1 MKHLTSI
8 LKKGALASA
17 LMSAGAAFAGTTAT
31 STTGSTTA
39 IASDAFDGFSATVHA
54 WANGGLGTGI
64 SLLTLL
70 VGAGMGVAR
79 NSPMPALAGVG
90 TAAFLR
96 WGPEIITTMIT
107 NGALV

>member
-1 MKHLTSI
+1 MKVLSGVKSKI
-8 LKKGALASA
+8 ALGAAALLSSSLALASTA
-17 LMSAGAAFAGTTAT
+17 GSSSGAAMGAE
-31 STTGSTTA
+31 
-39 IASDAFDGFSATVHA
+39 AFDGFSQTVQA
-54 WANGGLGTGI
+54 WASGGLGTGI

-96 WGPEIITTMIT
+96 WGPEIITTMVSG
-107 NGALV
+107 GALI

>member
-1 MKHLTSI
+1 MKHLTSFF
-8 LKKGALASA
+8 KKGTLAAA
-17 LMSAGAAFAGTTAT
+17 LMSASAAFAASTNTAD
-31 STTGSTTA
+31 A
-39 IASDAFDGFSATVHA
+39 IASDAFDGFSATVSA
-54 WANGGLGTGI
+54 WASGGLGTGI

-79 NSPMPALAGVG
+79 NSPLPALAGVG

-96 WGPEIITTMIT
+96 WGPEIITSMIT

>member
-1 MKHLTSI
+1 MKMLSAVKRK
-8 LKKGALASA
+8 LALGGVALLSSSLALAST
-17 LMSAGAAFAGTTAT
+17 AGAGADGAMGAE
-31 STTGSTTA
+31 
-39 IASDAFDGFSATVHA
+39 AFDGFSQTVQA
-54 WANGGLGTGI
+54 WASGGLGTGI

-96 WGPEIITTMIT
+96 WGPEIITTMVT
-107 NGALV
+107 GGALI

>member
-1 MKHLTSI
+1 MKNLTSI
-8 LKKGALASA
+8 FKKGAAAGL
-17 LMSAGAAFAGTTAT
+17 LMSASAAFAATTNNTSGT
-31 STTGSTTA
+31 
-39 IASDAFDGFSATVHA
+39 IAADAFDGFSATVSA
-54 WANGGLGTGI
+54 WASGGLGTGI

-79 NSPMPALAGVG
+79 NSLLPALAGVG

-96 WGPEIITTMIT
+96 WGPEIITSMVT

>member
-1 MKHLTSI
+1 MKHLTSFF
-8 LKKGALASA
+8 KKGALAAAA
-17 LMSAGAAFAGTTAT
+17 LMSASAAFAA
-31 STTGSTTA
+31 STNTGNADA
-39 IASDAFDGFSATVHA
+39 IAVDAFDGFSATVSA
-54 WANGGLGTGI
+54 WASGGLGTGI

-79 NSPMPALAGVG
+79 NSPLPALAGVG

-96 WGPEIITTMIT
+96 WGPEIITSMIT

>member
-1 MKHLTSI
+1 MKHLTSFF
-8 LKKGALASA
+8 KKGALAAA
-17 LMSAGAAFAGTTAT
+17 LMSASAAFAASTNTAGT
-31 STTGSTTA
+31 
-39 IASDAFDGFSATVHA
+39 IAADAFDGFSATVSA
-54 WANGGLGTGI
+54 WASGGLGTGI

-79 NSPMPALAGVG
+79 NSPLPALAGVG

-96 WGPEIITTMIT
+96 WGPEIITSMVT

>member
-1 MKHLTSI
+1 MKHLTSFF
-8 LKKGALASA
+8 KKAALAAA
-17 LMSAGAAFAGTTAT
+17 LMSASAAFAATT
-31 STTGSTTA
+31 STGADTGT
-39 IASDAFDGFSATVHA
+39 IAADAFDNFSATVSA
-54 WANGGLGTGI
+54 WASGGLGTGI

-79 NSPMPALAGVG
+79 NSPLPALAGVG

-96 WGPEIITTMIT
+96 WGPEIITSMVT

>member
-1 MKHLTSI
+1 MKHLTSFF
-8 LKKGALASA
+8 KKGALATA
-17 LMSAGAAFAGTTAT
+17 LMSASAAFAAST
-31 STTGSTTA
+31 STAGNTGA
-39 IASDAFDGFSATVHA
+39 IAADAFDGFSATVSA
-54 WANGGLGTGI
+54 WASGGLGTGI

-79 NSPMPALAGVG
+79 NSPLPALAGVA

-96 WGPEIITTMIT
+96 WGPEIITSMIT

>member
-1 MKHLTSI
+1 MKHLTSFF
-8 LKKGALASA
+8 KKGALATA
-17 LMSAGAAFAGTTAT
+17 LMSASAAFAAST
-31 STTGSTTA
+31 STASGT
-39 IASDAFDGFSATVHA
+39 IAADAFDGFSATVSA
-54 WANGGLGTGI
+54 WASGGLGTGI

-79 NSPMPALAGVG
+79 NSPLPALAGVG

-96 WGPEIITTMIT
+96 WGPEIITSMIS

>member
-1 MKHLTSI
+1 MKHLTSFF
-8 LKKGALASA
+8 KKGALAAA
-17 LMSAGAAFAGTTAT
+17 LMSASAAFAASTNT
-31 STTGSTTA
+31 SNADT
-39 IASDAFDGFSATVHA
+39 IAADAFDGFSATVSA
-54 WANGGLGTGI
+54 WASGGLGTGI

-79 NSPMPALAGVG
+79 NSPLPALAGVG

-96 WGPEIITTMIT
+96 WGPEIITSMIT

>member
-1 MKHLTSI
+1 MKHLTSFF
-8 LKKGALASA
+8 KKGALAAA
-17 LMSAGAAFAGTTAT
+17 LMSASAAFAASTNTADT
-31 STTGSTTA
+31 
-39 IASDAFDGFSATVHA
+39 IAADAFDGFSATVSA
-54 WANGGLGTGI
+54 WASGGLGTGI

-79 NSPMPALAGVG
+79 NSPLPALAGVG

-96 WGPEIITTMIT
+96 WGPEIITSMVT

>member
-1 MKHLTSI
+1 MKNLPTI
-8 LKKGALASA
+8 LKAGLVSALA
-17 LMSAGAAFAGTTAT
+17 LGATSVFAGTT
-31 STTGSTTA
+31 TA
-39 IASDAFDGFSATVHA
+39 GDTALAADAFDSFTATVNA
-54 WANGGLGTGI
+54 WAQGGLGTGI

-96 WGPEIITTMIT
+96 WGPEIITKMVTS
-107 NGALV
+107 GALI

>member
-1 MKHLTSI
+1 MKNIVS
-8 LKKGALASA
+8 KFNKAALAGA
-17 LMSAGAAFAGTTAT
+17 LMSASVAFASNADGTD
-31 STTGSTTA
+31 GA
-39 IASDAFDGFSATVHA
+39 IAADAFDSFSSTVQA
-54 WANGGLGTGI
+54 WASGGLGTGI

-79 NSPMPALAGVG
+79 NSPLPALAGVA

-107 NGALV
+107 SGALV

>member
-1 MKHLTSI
+1 MKHLTSFF
-8 LKKGALASA
+8 KKGALATA
-17 LMSAGAAFAGTTAT
+17 LMSASAAFAAST
-31 STTGSTTA
+31 SSNTGA
-39 IASDAFDGFSATVHA
+39 IASDAFDGFSASVSA
-54 WANGGLGTGI
+54 WASGGLGTGI

-96 WGPEIITTMIT
+96 WGPEIITSMVT

>member
-1 MKHLTSI
+1 MKHLTSFF
-8 LKKGALASA
+8 KKGALAAAA
-17 LMSAGAAFAGTTAT
+17 LMSASAAFAASTNTA
-31 STTGSTTA
+31 GNADA
-39 IASDAFDGFSATVHA
+39 IAADAFDGFSATVSA
-54 WANGGLGTGI
+54 WASGGLGTGI

-79 NSPMPALAGVG
+79 NSPLPALAGVG

-96 WGPEIITTMIT
+96 WGPEIITSMIT